1 MALEGSKSNNT
12 VVYSSKYHCVWTP
25 KYRRSVL
32 VGPIAKRCEPVIRP
46 LKNIGL
52 KSSPGKSCP
61 STCLCSLKWTRSSA
75 STDWSRISREF
86 PGTHCGKSF
95 AHGNHGYQQFGRIA
109 ISYPRL
115 AGQHNMLKIR
125 KTFKYRLYPTA
136 MRSVSHV
143 MSILILCRAG
153 SSARLNANQ
162 CADHF
167 ARPENVPR
175 VAKSPALVSG
185 EFLSVDSAPSI
196 LPKRRRKAPGPFGL
210 GI

>member
-1 MALEGSKSNNT
+1 MVQWLALEAKGDRARLPQLPKRRRKAPALSGWGYKAYFAKQNRFGLYSIDAGSSMALEGSKSNNT

-61 STCLCSLKWTRSSA
+61 TTCLCSLKWTRSSA

-95 AHGNHGYQQFGRIA
+95 AHGNHGYPHLGRIA

-115 AGQHNMLKIR
+115 AGQHW
-125 KTFKYRLYPTA
+125 
-136 MRSVSHV
+136 RS
-143 MSILILCRAG
+143 
-153 SSARLNANQ
+153 
-162 CADHF
+162 
-167 ARPENVPR
+167 
-175 VAKSPALVSG
+175 
-185 EFLSVDSAPSI
+185 
-196 LPKRRRKAPGPFGL
+196 
-210 GI
+210 